1 MSEYSG
7 PVVERVIIEVLP
19 DDSGISQEED
29 YDTAKDELKR
39 LVAGL
44 PLGWDWDAREYE
56 LVNLWAKE
64 DEEYKDCEDYE
75 PNGEPEPV
83 SEEVKRD
90 LVSYTDEIAKLESGM
105 IEYYGVQ
112 AKAEVSYPCGNGS
125 RRLEWLTSGGL
136 WGISVDGST
145 DKSRRDGREYLS
157 GVAEEETADL
167 IDHLRRFGVTRRGV
181 EFDVKDKDD
190 CLTWGAEDKIRKMV
204 EDAMPL
210 APHTYRVLVQ
220 VVRSYAVEQD
230 AESAEQAHELVERMH
245 TLDIAQVGKLLDVE
259 VTSIEVEE
267 EL

>member
-19 DDSGISQEED
+19 DDSGISQED
-29 YDTAKDELKR
+29 YDTAREELKR
-39 LVAGL
+39 LIAGL

-83 SEEVKRD
+83 SEDVKRD
-90 LVSYTDEIAKLESGM
+90 LISYTDGIAKLESGM

-136 WGISVDGST
+136 WGISVDSST
-145 DKSRRDGREYLS
+145 DEGRRDGREYLS

-167 IDHLRRFGVTRRGV
+167 IAHLRTFGVTRRGA
-181 EFDVKDKDD
+181 EFDVKDKEE
-190 CLTWGAEDKIRKMV
+190 CLTWEAEDKIRKMV

-210 APHTYRVLVQ
+210 APRTYRVLVQ
-220 VVRSYAVEQD
+220 VVHTYAVEVEAD
-230 AESAEQAHELVERMH
+230 SPERAYELADGMQ
-245 TLDIAQVGKLLDVE
+245 TLDIEAGKLLDVA
-259 VTSIEVEE
+259 VTGIEVEE